1 MKNNLKELR
10 QKLNLTQEELAR
22 ILDVT
27 RQTIIAIE
35 RNKYDPTLKLALL
48 IAQYFETNVENIFKL

>member
-10 QKLNLTQEELAR
+10 KNQNLTQEELAR
-22 ILDVT
+22 VLDVT

-35 RNKYDPTLKLALL
+35 GNKYDPT
-48 IAQYFETNVENIFKL
+48 

>member
-1 MKNNLKELR
+1 MKNNLKGLR
-10 QKLNLTQEELAR
+10 QKRNLTQEDLAQ

-35 RNKYDPTLKLALL
+35 RNKYDPTLKLALK
-48 IAQYFETNVENIFKL
+48 IAQYFETNVENIFTL